1 MSSFIEEQNSDIQD
15 AMDKHKPFRVY
26 NNSRLA
32 LILGIE
38 SPPAEYN
45 QSYIEN
51 DIEVSVIC

>member
-1 MSSFIEEQNSDIQD
+1 MASIIDKQNTDIQD

-32 LILGIE
+32 LILGIA
-38 SPPAEYN
+38 SPPDEYK